1 MTSLGIYNPTS
12 RESVTSL
19 SEVARAYGATF
30 FIIGT
35 ADFPA
40 PEETLLFDT
49 IEEAQRS
56 LVGQFVRISPDAQFD
71 VTEYLPYDDAVFLL
85 GGPESLN
92 SIRVGTPT
100 GAVLEGALAA
110 AVVLHDYGFAGTG
123 ALQLAKALGLVS

>member
-12 RESVTSL
+12 RESVASL

-49 IEEAQRS
+49 LEEAQRA
-56 LVGQFVRISPDAQFD
+56 LVGQFVRISPDAKND
-71 VTEYLPYDDAVFLL
+71 VTEYLPYDEAVFLL

-92 SIRVGTPT
+92 SVRVGTPT
-100 GAVLEGALAA
+100 GAALEGALAA